1 MQILIHPIWW
11 LNLFNNSTQFKV
23 NKFIIKKKNELIEDL
38 KISLG
43 NADINFLS
51 NAKKNRKKT

>member
-1 MQILIHPIWW
+1 MQILIPPIWW

-43 NADINFLS
+43 NADINFL
-51 NAKKNRKKT
+51 NNEKKNRKKT